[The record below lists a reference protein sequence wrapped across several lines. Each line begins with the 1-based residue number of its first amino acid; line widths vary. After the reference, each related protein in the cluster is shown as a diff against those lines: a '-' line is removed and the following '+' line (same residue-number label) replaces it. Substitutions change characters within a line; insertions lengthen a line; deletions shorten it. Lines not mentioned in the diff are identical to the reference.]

1 MEQLQLENRGGEN
14 SHVLSEITRLPQAQQ
29 KEELENL
36 LYYKAKQGQ
45 DVGPILQ
52 ALYYFDSKNMTKNQ
66 LEKMWTEAIKER
78 SVFNSLQKVVIT
90 AFAILGMIALL
101 NGLFSSAR
109 SSHALIVQP
118 ARIQGTCH
126 EIKTSALLQQISFC
140 E

>member
-1 MEQLQLENRGGEN
+1 MEQLENRSGEN
-14 SHVLSEITRLPQAQQ
+14 PHVLSEITRLSQAQQ

-90 AFAILGMIALL
+90 AFAILGMIALF
-101 NGLFSSAR
+101 NGWFISAR
-109 SSHALIVQP
+109 SSHALILPP
-118 ARIQGTCH
+118 AAHRR
-126 EIKTSALLQQISFC
+126 
-140 E
+140 